1 MDNTDNLLIYYQN
14 CRGIRTKLHSL
25 LVNILASSYD
35 VIILTETWLVPE
47 IANNEFIDPRYVVFR
62 CDRDRGA
69 TGKRDGGGVLIA
81 ILRELQSASLD
92 TLNSSHYRPS
102 SCIEHL
108 MVALPCK
115 SDKHKIHVISAV
127 YVPPGT
133 STDVYTSHF
142 DFLQDALIA
151 PNVMNIYIVG
161 DFNLPHIMW
170 NPITAGHDACVACVC
185 THPICSELTHLMS
198 SLDAH
203 QFNSSPNSGGKILD
217 LFISNTYC
225 TTDHLIDP
233 LVPVDPHHPP
243 FVISAPVTLSM
254 QMMKRKPINKYN
266 FRRANYDLIKK
277 RMDEVD
283 WSMLFDN
290 LSPEEA
296 VDAFYT
302 MLNDIISPLVPPART
317 RSLDFPIWFTPQL
330 IKIFK
335 KKQRLWIKWK
345 KYSNVK
351 DYNNFSE
358 CRSLFKHMC
367 KTCYSSYM
375 NSVEDSLSSNIKH
388 FWSYVSNRKSK
399 SGIPSMMQYQN
410 VKSSD
415 PNSVC
420 NMFSDFFLSVFEPAS
435 PTLTSWGPPQQ
446 CAEISSLISNLH
458 IDKSKILSELKR
470 LDPSKGAGPD
480 GLPAAFFKATADCIC
495 EPIYILF
502 NRCLH
507 EGVFPRVWKQA
518 YITPVH
524 KGGSRHDVE
533 QYRPIS
539 ILSTLSKL
547 FERLV
552 HNEIYP
558 LLHNSIIPEQHG
570 FVKRRSTTSNLL
582 IFANY
587 LFENVDKRLQID
599 AVYTDFKKAF
609 DKVDHEILLN
619 KIAFNG
625 IRGNLLR
632 WFVSYLEN
640 RSQMVVVNGHQSV
653 SVNITSGVPQGSI
666 LGPLLFIIYIN
677 DIKKCFKKSKF
688 LMYADDLKAFKT
700 IRTVDDCQS
709 FQEDLDRLAAY
720 CIDNKLHLSI
730 PKCNYIH
737 FTKNN
742 FIINFNYS
750 LNCIPLNNICVVKDL
765 GVLFDGKLS
774 LNQHIEAIVN
784 SAFKM
789 YGFVM
794 RSSTEFKRTST
805 YLYLYKTLIRSQLEY
820 AVPIWNPFY
829 QKYIANIER
838 VQRKYLRAMYYRCH
852 RTKTYL
858 SYSQLLD
865 KYKLISLENRRKYL
879 EVNVLYDIVHSY
891 FDAIDLTSK
900 LCYSVPR
907 MVHVR
912 QVRARTLFVL
922 NSCRTNSGLRCPIH
936 RMLESYNSIF
946 NDIDIFACSKNV
958 FKSNAMKVLY

>member
-1 MDNTDNLLIYYQN
+1 M
-14 CRGIRTKLHSL
+14 
-25 LVNILASSYD
+25 NILASSYD
-35 VIILTETWLVPE
+35 IIILTETWLIPE
-47 IANNEFIDPRYVVFR
+47 IANSEFIDTRYVVFR
-62 CDRDRGA
+62 CDRDRDA

-92 TLNSSHYRPS
+92 ILSSRHCKPS
-102 SCIEHL
+102 ACIEHL

-115 SDKHKIHVISAV
+115 TDKHKIHVISAA
-127 YVPPGT
+127 YIPPGT
-133 STDVYTSHF
+133 ISDVYSSHF
-142 DFLQDALIA
+142 DFLQDTLNA
-151 PNVMNIYIVG
+151 PNVMNVYIVG
-161 DFNLPHIMW
+161 DYNLPNVTWSRIS
-170 NPITAGHDACVACVC
+170 AGQEACVTCVC
-185 THPICSELTHLMS
+185 TQPICSELTHLMS

-203 QFNSSPNSGGKILD
+203 QYNITPNLGGKTLD
-217 LFISNTYC
+217 LFISNTC
-225 TTDHLIDP
+225 CSTGHLKDP
-233 LVPVDPHHPP
+233 LLPVDPHHPP
-243 FVISAPVTLSM
+243 FVITAPVSLPI

-266 FRRANYDLIKK
+266 FRKANYDLINKH
-277 RMDEVD
+277 MNEVN
-283 WSMLFDN
+283 WSALFDN
-290 LSPEEA
+290 LPSEEA
-296 VDAFYT
+296 VEAFYS
-302 MLNDIISPLVPPART
+302 MLSDIISPLVPLART

-330 IKIFK
+330 VKIFK

-358 CRSLFKHMC
+358 CRSVFKHMC
-367 KTCYSSYM
+367 TSCYSSYM
-375 NSVEDSLSSNIKH
+375 NSVEDSLSSNIKD
-388 FWSYVSNRKSK
+388 FWSYISNRKSK
-399 SGIPSMMQYQN
+399 SGIPSTMQYQN

-415 PNSVC
+415 PDVVC
-420 NMFSDFFLSVFEPAS
+420 NMFSDFFLSVFEPVS
-435 PTLTSWGPPQQ
+435 PTLTTWGPPQQ
-446 CAEISSLISNLH
+446 CAENGSLISNLH

-480 GLPAAFFKATADCIC
+480 GLPAAFFKATADNIC

-507 EGVFPRVWKQA
+507 EGVFPVVWKRA
-518 YITPVH
+518 NITPVH
-524 KGGSRHDVE
+524 KSGSKHDVE

-539 ILSTLSKL
+539 ILPALSKL

-582 IFANY
+582 IFANF
-587 LFENVDKRLQID
+587 LFENVDRRLQID

-619 KIAFNG
+619 KIAYNG

-640 RSQMVVVNGHQSV
+640 RSQRVVVNGHQSV

-688 LMYADDLKAFKT
+688 LMYADDLKVFQAIST
-700 IRTVDDCQS
+700 MDDCQS
-709 FQEDLDRLAAY
+709 FQEDLDRLTVY
-720 CIDNKLHLSI
+720 CIENKLHLSI

-742 FIINFNYS
+742 FIFNFNYN
-750 LNCIPLNNICVVKDL
+750 LNCIPLNNISIVKDL

-829 QKYIANIER
+829 QKYVVSIER
-838 VQRKYLRAMYYRCH
+838 VQRKFLRAMCYRCYG
-852 RTKTYL
+852 TKTYL

-879 EVNVLYDIVHSY
+879 EANVLYDIVHNN

-907 MVHVR
+907 TVHVR
-912 QVRARTLFVL
+912 QVRARTLFAL

-936 RMLESYNSIF
+936 RMLESYNSNFI
-946 NDIDIFACSKNV
+946 DIDLFACSKNK
-958 FKSNAMKVLY
+958 FKSNIIIFLS